1 MLPGSTATATKPPIE
16 AAVRSGTTARR
27 PAGTLAL
34 DLDLD
39 LDRTDNDRLV
49 AVTLPATLLA
59 GIYAADIR
67 FVDFYRAGDPVTFGP
82 SHRRRNSCSMTK
94 SVS

>member
-27 PAGTLAL
+27 PAGTLA
-34 DLDLD
+34 LD